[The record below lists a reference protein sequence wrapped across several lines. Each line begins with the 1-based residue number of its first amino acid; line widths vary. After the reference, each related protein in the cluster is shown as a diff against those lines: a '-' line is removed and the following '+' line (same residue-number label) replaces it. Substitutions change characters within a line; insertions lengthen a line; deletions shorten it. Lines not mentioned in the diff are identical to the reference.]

1 MSLSLSPANLH
12 KLITIVSV
20 KLKASNYLIWQMQ
33 ILPLI
38 QSLQLMNHLTNAAPD
53 SMILKESG
61 DLIPN
66 PKIQEWRNT
75 DLLLRSWITGTLSEE
90 ALGHVVGMTTA
101 REVWTSLEVA
111 YLQAMKEREIQLKRQ
126 LQMPKKEGTS
136 LGEYLMQFKSLRDS
150 LAAIHKPVSDE
161 DKTVQLSHCLGKKY
175 EVFNTTM
182 LSKPLS
188 PTFNQ
193 FITALQGYD
202 MRMTTYES
210 TENLSQALVSTTL
223 SDTQDQDPTW
233 YTDTGATSHMTYDKG
248 TPEQNGIAERK
259 HRHLVH
265 HTSSS
270 NSPQV
275 RSIPSLLGS
284 PALAIC
290 PAPPSV
296 LTPAPLLVL
305 CAPESSSPSTDIS
318 VALQSVSPAPSPS
331 TKPLME
337 LSSSDDSPT
346 SPVAAP
352 ASSSTDSTPLS
363 GELFIDLP
371 IAPAPAPPALT
382 NMHPMLTRKKAREQL
397 SLVALKVTDSTEPKS
412 VKSALL
418 SPHWLSYA

>member
-12 KLITIVSV
+12 NLITIVSV

-38 QSLQLMNHLTNAAPD
+38 LSLQLMNHLTNVAPD
-53 SMILKESG
+53 SMILKESD

-111 YLQAMKEREIQLKRQ
+111 YLQATKEREIQLKRQ

-136 LGEYLMQFKSLRDS
+136 LGEYLMQFKSLCDS

-202 MRMTTYES
+202 MCIQGKQIEEKEETNHNM
-210 TENLSQALVSTTL
+210 AF
-223 SDTQDQDPTW
+223 
-233 YTDTGATSHMTYDKG
+233 
-248 TPEQNGIAERK
+248 IA
-259 HRHLVH
+259 
-265 HTSSS
+265 
-270 NSPQV
+270 
-275 RSIPSLLGS
+275 
-284 PALAIC
+284 
-290 PAPPSV
+290 
-296 LTPAPLLVL
+296 
-305 CAPESSSPSTDIS
+305 
-318 VALQSVSPAPSPS
+318 
-331 TKPLME
+331 
-337 LSSSDDSPT
+337 
-346 SPVAAP
+346 
-352 ASSSTDSTPLS
+352 
-363 GELFIDLP
+363 
-371 IAPAPAPPALT
+371 
-382 NMHPMLTRKKAREQL
+382 
-397 SLVALKVTDSTEPKS
+397 
-412 VKSALL
+412 
-418 SPHWLSYA
+418 